1 MKNSR
6 LLTILLAI
14 AAALVLLTGAI
25 ALPILCRPF
34 YYAHIGP
41 LHLTEQTGLTEE
53 EIRTAY
59 DEMLDYCLGAEE
71 FSTGVLRWSQSG
83 KDHFTDVR
91 GLFLLDLWVLWGAA
105 VALAVLLIAARLAH
119 RRPVRLLGRGPCFW
133 AGTGLGVV
141 FLAVGGRAA
150 LDFDRALVVFHALFL
165 PGKDNRRFD
174 PETDQIITILPQVF
188 FRNCAI
194 LILAVLILGCASLIV
209 FDVLSARRR
218 TKGD

>member
-105 VALAVLLIAARLAH
+105 VALAVLLIAARPCPSAACPPAGPGSLF
-119 RRPVRLLGRGPCFW
+119 LGWNR
-133 AGTGLGVV
+133 AGGGVSG
-141 FLAVGGRAA
+141 GGR
-150 LDFDRALVVFHALFL
+150 
-165 PGKDNRRFD
+165 PGR
-174 PETDQIITILPQVF
+174 PGL
-188 FRNCAI
+188 
-194 LILAVLILGCASLIV
+194 
-209 FDVLSARRR
+209 
-218 TKGD
+218 

>member
-119 RRPVRLLGRGPCFW
+119 RRPARLLGREQGWGWCFW
-133 AGTGLGVV
+133 RWAAWPPWTLTGPSWCSTPCSSPARTTG
-141 FLAVGGRAA
+141 
-150 LDFDRALVVFHALFL
+150 
-165 PGKDNRRFD
+165 
-174 PETDQIITILPQVF
+174 
-188 FRNCAI
+188 C
-194 LILAVLILGCASLIV
+194 LIRKLTRSSPFCPRS
-209 FDVLSARRR
+209 FSA
-218 TKGD
+218 TVPS

>member
-91 GLFLLDLWVLWGAA
+91 GLFLLDLWVLPACWAGAPVSGLEQGWGW
-105 VALAVLLIAARLAH
+105 
-119 RRPVRLLGRGPCFW
+119 CFW
-133 AGTGLGVV
+133 RWAAWPPWTLTGPSWCSTPCSSPARTTG
-141 FLAVGGRAA
+141 
-150 LDFDRALVVFHALFL
+150 
-165 PGKDNRRFD
+165 
-174 PETDQIITILPQVF
+174 
-188 FRNCAI
+188 C
-194 LILAVLILGCASLIV
+194 LIRKLTRSSPFCPRS
-209 FDVLSARRR
+209 FSA
-218 TKGD
+218 TVPS